1 MKQLILAGGGGHLEN
16 SNNLNP
22 AFTKESQ
29 TSQIQKSINQE
40 LKSYLDSALQD
51 STDSNHNFT
60 NEGYVFHILSDF
72 VSDESRLEQL
82 KLKIDLI
89 WQQEYPRF

>member
-1 MKQLILAGGGGHLEN
+1 MKQLILAGWHLEN

-22 AFTKESQ
+22 TFTEESQ
-29 TSQIQKSINQE
+29 TSQIQNSINQE

-51 STDSNHNFT
+51 STDLNCNFT

-72 VSDESRLEQL
+72 VSDESRL
-82 KLKIDLI
+82 
-89 WQQEYPRF
+89 

>member
-1 MKQLILAGGGGHLEN
+1 MRNKKEKVSRAGGRGHLEN

-22 AFTKESQ
+22 TFTEESQ
-29 TSQIQKSINQE
+29 TLQIQKSINQE
-40 LKSYLDSALQD
+40 LKSYLDSTLQD

-72 VSDESRLEQL
+72 VSDESRL
-82 KLKIDLI
+82 
-89 WQQEYPRF
+89 

>member
-1 MKQLILAGGGGHLEN
+1 MDI
-16 SNNLNP
+16 SP
-22 AFTKESQ
+22 ACFYTKYP
-29 TSQIQKSINQE
+29 KSINQE

-51 STDSNHNFT
+51 STDSNCNFT

>member
-1 MKQLILAGGGGHLEN
+1 M
-16 SNNLNP
+16 
-22 AFTKESQ
+22 
-29 TSQIQKSINQE
+29 
-40 LKSYLDSALQD
+40 QD
-51 STDSNHNFT
+51 STDSNCNFT

-72 VSDESRLEQL
+72 VSDESHLEQL